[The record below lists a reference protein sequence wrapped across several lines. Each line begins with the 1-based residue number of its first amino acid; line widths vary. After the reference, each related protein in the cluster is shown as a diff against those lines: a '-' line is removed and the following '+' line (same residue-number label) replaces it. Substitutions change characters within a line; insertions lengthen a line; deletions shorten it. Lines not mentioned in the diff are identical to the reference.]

1 MKKTFIALAVSHALT
16 LQAYANQDTP
26 ATPADPSTEITTTLP
41 TIHITVHRPFS
52 QQIGT
57 QKLTSEQI
65 ANRPTANGNIT
76 ELLKDNPSVQ
86 FDNLADSSLLGG
98 ELEPSRVSFYGEK
111 YYNNNFMIDG
121 LSNNN
126 NIDPASNN
134 AIAGGLPTG
143 YHAWDLPA
151 GGEQSLWID
160 SSLIESLEVF
170 DSNISAKYGD
180 FTGGVVDAKI
190 KNPSRERTSGHISY
204 RTTSDKLSQFHVDPK
219 VQDDFESASR
229 LDYQPIFTKHFYSAS
244 INQPLSDK
252 ASVLL
257 SYNRQQSII
266 PTYQDRLQQWQDQER
281 LNETYLLK
289 GIYHAD
295 NGDTWTATAMYA
307 PHSSK
312 FFRKNIKDGGYTNQ
326 GGGYRF
332 NVDHK
337 HKANFGNIDT
347 KVAYQHDENSIENEA
362 DHYYPWWYKNQNR
375 TSKVIDWQT
384 GVLGRTGS
392 QTALY
397 GGYGK
402 YATDKKT
409 ISVKQDYTF
418 KPLTTGDITHKVSA
432 GWEYRHEQSDYQ
444 RFHDTTLGGTM
455 TWNPKVVCQAKDDG
469 CITGEQYTSLRL
481 FYPARTTQA
490 KANKYA
496 LYAENNMDIG
506 RVELTGGVRA
516 TYDDFSKRF
525 NLSPRLSFTADIFD
539 NKATRLFGGWN
550 RYYAN
555 NIYAYKLKNGIST
568 FEQQTRTMDKDGN
581 LSEWK
586 QGDVRERSGSKYN
599 YDPSHL
605 KTPYSDEINLGLAQQ
620 IGDSLWTLKWVNRH
634 SKRSFARSPI
644 LNEAG
649 EQVMDNSGWSKAD
662 AVTLSIQPKSPIS
675 YDGVDLTWSVGAS
688 WAKNRQNTANTYYD
702 KSDLDEQKVI
712 YEGKLIH
719 RDELPAFNFNKP
731 WRAFANIDMDFA
743 DINFKWGHRL
753 GFTAGHTG
761 YGTST
766 KECPNY
772 DAAICGDYTGR
783 ATLYQEQ
790 KFKPDFSYDWHF
802 NYKKPLGSHQSLEL
816 AVDVNNVLNRKTV
829 ASTNASGA
837 TYKMGRNVW
846 LSASYRW

>member
-1 MKKTFIALAVSHALT
+1 MKKTLIALAIGHALT
-16 LQAYANQDTP
+16 HATYANDT
-26 ATPADPSTEITTTLP
+26 STTQNPNTSYNVVLPDMFVTLDA
-41 TIHITVHRPFS
+41 PFS

-57 QKLTSEQI
+57 QKLTATDI
-65 ANRPTANGNIT
+65 ASTPKANGNIT

-143 YHAWDLPA
+143 YNAWDLPA

-160 SSLIESLEVF
+160 SSLIDNLEVF

-180 FTGGVVDAKI
+180 FTGGVIDAKI

-204 RTTSDKLSQFHVDPK
+204 RTTSDKLSEFHIDPK
-219 VQDDFESASR
+219 IQDNFESASR

-257 SYNRQQSII
+257 SYNRQQSTI
-266 PTYQDRLQQWQDQER
+266 PTYQDQMAQWRDQER

-312 FFRKNIKDGGYTNQ
+312 FFRRNIKDSSYTNQ

-332 NVDHK
+332 NIDHK
-337 HKANFGNIDT
+337 HKAKFGDIST

-362 DHYYPWWYKNQNR
+362 DHYYPWWHKNQNR
-375 TSKVIDWQT
+375 TSKVIDWQSGALT
-384 GVLGRTGS
+384 KAGN

-402 YATDKKT
+402 YATDKKSL
-409 ISVKQDYTF
+409 SVKQDYTF
-418 KPLTTGDITHKVSA
+418 KPLTTGTINHKISA

-444 RFHDTTLGGTM
+444 RFHDTTLAGT
-455 TWNPKVVCQAKDDG
+455 TLWNPKVVCQAKDDG
-469 CITGEQYTSLRL
+469 CITGEQYTSIRL
-481 FYPARTTQA
+481 FYPIRSTQA

-496 LYAENNMDIG
+496 LYAQNHMDIG
-506 RVELTGGVRA
+506 KVELTGGVRA

-525 NLSPRLSFTADIFD
+525 NLSPRFSFTADVFD

-555 NIYAYKLKNGIST
+555 NIYAYKLKNGISSY
-568 FEQQTRTMDKDGN
+568 EQQTRTIDKDGI

-586 QGDVRERSGSKYN
+586 TQGNVRERSSSKYN

-605 KTPYSDEINLGLAQQ
+605 KTPYSNEVNLGLAQQ

-634 SKRSFARSPI
+634 SKRSFARSQTR
-644 LNEAG
+644 NEAG
-649 EQVMDNSGWSKAD
+649 EQIMDNSGWSKSD
-662 AVTLSIQPKSPIS
+662 AITLSVQPKTPIS
-675 YDGVDLTWSVGAS
+675 YDGLDLTWDLGAS
-688 WAKNRQNTANTYYD
+688 WSKNRQNTANTYYD
-702 KSDLDEQKVI
+702 ESELDEQKVI
-712 YEGKLIH
+712 YDGKLIR

-731 WRAFANIDMDFA
+731 WQAFANVKLNFPG
-743 DINFKWGHRL
+743 INFDWHHRF
-753 GFTAGHTG
+753 GYTAGYTA
-761 YGTST
+761 YDTSL
-766 KECPNY
+766 KDCPNY
-772 DAAICGDYTGR
+772 DTAICGDHAGR
-783 ATLYQEQ
+783 VTLYQER
-790 KFKPDFSYDWHF
+790 KFKNHFSYDWHF
-802 NYKKPLGSHQSLEL
+802 NYKKPLSNHQSLEF
-816 AVDVNNVLNRKTV
+816 AVDVNNVLNTKSV
-829 ASTNASGA
+829 ASVATGGT
-837 TYKMGRNVW
+837 TYKMGRNIW